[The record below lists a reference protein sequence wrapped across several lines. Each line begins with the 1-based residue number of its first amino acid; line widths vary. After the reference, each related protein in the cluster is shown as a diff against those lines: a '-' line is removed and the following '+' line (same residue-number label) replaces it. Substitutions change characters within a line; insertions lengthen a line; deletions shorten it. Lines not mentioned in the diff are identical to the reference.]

1 MEDKNIFY
9 CNENILANEDIKY
22 HYKKSNNEYLFR
34 SGCEFVC
41 IKGSNPKFEHPRK
54 PDADDIRLHQ

>member
-9 CNENILANEDIKY
+9 CNENILANEDIKH

-34 SGCEFVC
+34 SGCEFAS

-54 PDADDIRLHQ
+54 PDADDIRLQQ